1 MKKLNQFQYV
11 NSLVLMINEYI
22 IRLIDDSIHN
32 SKVKGGT
39 SYLRHIS
46 YHISLKPETYS
57 IKLITLEK
65 YLKLM
70 GLSFDDLLCELFSE
84 CKVSLKRPLSD
95 FKNTD
100 LLPLLK
106 DIPDESKLRY
116 RIQANAPKN
125 SPLSLVYLCEAS
137 YITGKMIPEILYE
150 IEQNLEKM

>member
-1 MKKLNQFQYV
+1 MKKLNQIQYV
-11 NSLVLMINEYI
+11 NSIVFMINDYL
-22 IRLIDDSIHN
+22 IRLIDESIHN
-32 SKVKGGT
+32 SKVKGGI

-46 YHISLKPETYS
+46 YHISLKPETYI
-57 IKLITLEK
+57 IKLVTLEK

-70 GLSFDDLLCELFSE
+70 GLSFNDLLNALFSE
-84 CKVSLKRPLSD
+84 CKVSLKRPLCD

-100 LLPLLK
+100 LIPILK
-106 DIPDESKLRY
+106 DLPDESKLKY

-150 IEQNLEKM
+150 IEQNMEKM